1 MLKCVLFDKGMVSDL
16 CKGLVLVS
24 FMSLMI
30 SSYINKFLRTPCC
43 MHDCK
48 KGSMRPSW
56 TVHVPRPKAAVC
68 EPTELEVSIL
78 MCPTSVLHSLSPLV
92 VIHDTKVMVPC

>member
-16 CKGLVLVS
+16 CKGLVLVF

-48 KGSMRPSW
+48 KSSIRPSW
-56 TVHVPRPKAAVC
+56 TVHVPRSKAA
-68 EPTELEVSIL
+68 ELEVSIL
-78 MCPTSVLHSLSPLV
+78 MCPTSVLHSLKPLV
-92 VIHDTKVMVPC
+92 VIRYTKVMVPC